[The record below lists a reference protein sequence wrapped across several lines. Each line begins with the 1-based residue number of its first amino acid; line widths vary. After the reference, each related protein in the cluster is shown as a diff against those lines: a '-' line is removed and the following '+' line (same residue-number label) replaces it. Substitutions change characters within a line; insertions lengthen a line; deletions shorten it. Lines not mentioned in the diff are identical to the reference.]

1 MDGGPAVMIKSL
13 RGRLFVGLT
22 AVIVLTGAIG
32 GTLAYMWAYN
42 EAIEMQDS
50 VLTQIG
56 TFAINASTRQ
66 SQPVNGVDAESEV
79 VVLELGPTPR
89 GSADDRRL
97 WTLHDGLH
105 NDVRQ
110 GRPIRVLL
118 RTRPDGSR
126 FDVAQGDEIRSEIA
140 GDMAV
145 RTLLPIAALVPC
157 LMLVTA
163 LVIGRSFRPMFRLAE
178 ELDARRAE
186 DMSVLSVA
194 GAPSELQSFL
204 GSINGLLERIRAMM
218 DQQQRFVADAAHELR
233 MPITALSL
241 QTENLDPLDMP
252 TAARD
257 RLEVLK
263 SGMRRTRHLL
273 DQLLTLV
280 RQDLAS
286 MEVKETVHLDQIAK
300 GVVADLLAEATA
312 RDVDLGFTMAEPVS
326 VSADPVAIVS
336 VVRNLVENAVR
347 YTPVRRFDRVR
358 KSDLCRPVRSSRR
371 CTVAG
376 VGLKKSCSRERDN
389 GDQTAAVAAV
399 SMRERNPFA
408 FGGRLGDRET
418 ESRSF
423 YFRSGGPEEAVV
435 DERHRIVCD
444 PGTFIDDFD
453 RANVV
458 GRHHP
463 QLDQDVGLQI
473 DDRVVQQDREN
484 LTDRFGIQRF
494 QMDAH
499 GIAPIG
505 NI

>member
-13 RGRLFVGLT
+13 RGRLLIGLT
-22 AVIVLTGAIG
+22 AIIVLTGAIG
-32 GTLAYMWAYN
+32 GTLAYKWAYN

-56 TFAINASTRQ
+56 TFATNASTRQ
-66 SQPVNGVDAESEV
+66 SQPVGGVDAESEV

-89 GSADDRRL
+89 GSADNRRL

-126 FDVAQGDEIRSEIA
+126 FAVAQGGEIRSEIA

-178 ELDARRAE
+178 ELDARKAA
-186 DMSVLSVA
+186 DLSVLSLA
-194 GAPSELQSFL
+194 GAPSELHPFL
-204 GSINGLLERIRAMM
+204 SSINGLLERIRAMM

-233 MPITALSL
+233 TPIAALSL

-252 TAARD
+252 PAVRD

-263 SGMRRTRHLL
+263 SGMRRIRHLL
-273 DQLLTLV
+273 DQLLALA

-286 MEVKETVHLDQIAK
+286 SEVKETVRLDQIAK
-300 GVVADLLAEATA
+300 EVVADLLAEASA
-312 RDVDLGFTMAEPVS
+312 RNVDLGFIMAEPVS
-326 VSADPVAIVS
+326 VIADPVAIVS

-347 YTPVRRFDRVR
+347 FTPDGGRVDLGVYREAGRAVLQIEDTGPGVPPLEIARIVEPFYRGPRPTGDGSGLGLSIVRRI
-358 KSDLCRPVRSSRR
+358 
-371 CTVAG
+371 
-376 VGLKKSCSRERDN
+376 
-389 GDQTAAVAAV
+389 
-399 SMRERNPFA
+399 
-408 FGGRLGDRET
+408 
-418 ESRSF
+418 
-423 YFRSGGPEEAVV
+423 V
-435 DERHRIVCD
+435 DKYDGSIE
-444 PGTFIDDFD
+444 F
-453 RANVV
+453 
-458 GRHHP
+458 
-463 QLDQDVGLQI
+463 
-473 DDRVVQQDREN
+473 EN
-484 LTDRFGIQRF
+484 LTAADRSGLRAVVRLPAL
-494 QMDAH
+494 D
-499 GIAPIG
+499 
-505 NI
+505 